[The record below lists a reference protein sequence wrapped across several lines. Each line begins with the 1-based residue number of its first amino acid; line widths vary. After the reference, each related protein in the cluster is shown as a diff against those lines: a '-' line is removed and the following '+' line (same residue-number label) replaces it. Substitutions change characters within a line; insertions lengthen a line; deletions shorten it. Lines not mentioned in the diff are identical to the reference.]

1 MALKPRMANSV
12 KTDDQ
17 GYATATLADITF
29 LDADETEYEQEQFL
43 FDFLAEGTKKPV
55 NLKLW
60 TRTNINAQKYENGST
75 KDYSKLTRL
84 CLQLG
89 LFSESELS
97 EAYKQGKEVDTDL
110 DQLKGQKVRFKLF
123 KQAKNHNLSQIDIK
137 TLEPIGKSAK

>member
-12 KTDDQ
+12 KLDDS

-29 LDADETEYEQEQFL
+29 LDAEETEYEQEQFL
-43 FDFLAEGTKKPV
+43 FDFLAEGTKKPI
-55 NLKLW
+55 NLKIW
-60 TRTNINAQKYENGST
+60 TRTNINGEKYENGST

-97 EAYKQGKEVDTDL
+97 QAYQQGTEIDADL
-110 DQLKGQKVRFKLF
+110 DKLKGQKVRFKLL
-123 KQAKNHNLSQIDIK
+123 KRAKSRNLSQIDIN
-137 TLEPIGKSAK
+137 TLEPIAKSSK